1 MRIILSLLL
10 TVLLADTALAAGQS
24 VRYQVDGN
32 TFEGYF
38 ISPSQSAPLVLLV
51 HDWDGLTDY
60 EIKRSHM
67 LADLGYAV
75 FAVDMFGQGI
85 RPTEIDDKKRLTG
98 ALYKDRDRMRRLLY
112 GALTAAA
119 AQGGNSTNAIA
130 MGYCFGGTVALELA
144 RSGADLRGFVSFH
157 GGLKTP
163 PGQDYSHT
171 KGTLLVLHGSAD
183 RAVSIEQFA
192 ELANELEQ
200 QGVGHEMIT
209 YSGAP
214 HAFSVFGSQ
223 RYHAEA
229 DRKSWKRFT
238 EYLRETL
245 N

>member
-144 RSGADLRGFVSFH
+144 RSGADLRGFVSFTA
-157 GGLKTP
+157 G
-163 PGQDYSHT
+163 
-171 KGTLLVLHGSAD
+171 
-183 RAVSIEQFA
+183 
-192 ELANELEQ
+192 
-200 QGVGHEMIT
+200 
-209 YSGAP
+209 
-214 HAFSVFGSQ
+214 
-223 RYHAEA
+223 
-229 DRKSWKRFT
+229 
-238 EYLRETL
+238 
-245 N
+245 